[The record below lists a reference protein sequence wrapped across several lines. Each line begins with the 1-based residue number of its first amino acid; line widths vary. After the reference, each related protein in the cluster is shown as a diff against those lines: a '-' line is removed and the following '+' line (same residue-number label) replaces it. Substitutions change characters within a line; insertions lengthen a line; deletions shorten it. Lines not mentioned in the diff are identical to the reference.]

1 MSAMGDAN
9 HDDDKIRQRRNLA
22 IAAVL
27 AGLVILFF
35 VMTIVRIRGFYG

>member
-1 MSAMGDAN
+1 MGDLN

-27 AGLVILFF
+27 AGLVLLFF
-35 VMTIVRIRGFYG
+35 VMTMVRIQGFYG